1 MGENVYVDNGTAIPA
16 KKNSFFEKKIK
27 GGWGMAKYEEE
38 PPELMKKWHLA
49 IILEGQWKIMLYFTW
64 IWGDKLYRIKL
75 TEKGAQ
81 NVHICVHFTVNL
93 LLSNAIIEGFKT
105 V

>member
-1 MGENVYVDNGTAIPA
+1 
-16 KKNSFFEKKIK
+16 
-27 GGWGMAKYEEE
+27 
-38 PPELMKKWHLA
+38 
-49 IILEGQWKIMLYFTW
+49 MLYFTL

-93 LLSNAIIEGFKT
+93 LLRARNLKFGTKDAYVTAIRPEKGFCEIRLFRPPYTPKT
-105 V
+105 SKNPENRAFLVIFFLSAVSVQYL

>member
-1 MGENVYVDNGTAIPA
+1 
-16 KKNSFFEKKIK
+16 
-27 GGWGMAKYEEE
+27 MAKYEEE

-93 LLSNAIIEGFKT
+93 LLKVQVCANYLEDIMTIRETSVT
-105 V
+105 VTDSYNMGDFSKNLI

>member
-1 MGENVYVDNGTAIPA
+1 
-16 KKNSFFEKKIK
+16 
-27 GGWGMAKYEEE
+27 MAKYEEE

-93 LLSNAIIEGFKT
+93 LLRHFGGNLGLKWGFGEFYKLGFAERKFRL
-105 V
+105 VPPP